1 MTRCQYTRSLAVG
14 AASVPGGKTVF
25 SGPAGLLPA
34 TRKEDMMIRA
44 ALYAR
49 YSSDQQ
55 NAASIADQL
64 SLCRERAACEGWQ
77 VEAVYEDAAISGAS
91 VILRPGI
98 QRLLADARV
107 DRKSTR
113 LNSSH

>member
-1 MTRCQYTRSLAVG
+1 
-14 AASVPGGKTVF
+14 
-25 SGPAGLLPA
+25 
-34 TRKEDMMIRA
+34 MIRT

-64 SLCRERAACEGWQ
+64 SLCRERAAREGWQ
-77 VEAVYEDAAISGAS
+77 VEGVYEDAAISGAS

-98 QRLLADARV
+98 QKLLADARSGKFDCPSSDGV
-107 DRKSTR
+107 DAPRRHLCAKVGVAEH
-113 LNSSH
+113 L